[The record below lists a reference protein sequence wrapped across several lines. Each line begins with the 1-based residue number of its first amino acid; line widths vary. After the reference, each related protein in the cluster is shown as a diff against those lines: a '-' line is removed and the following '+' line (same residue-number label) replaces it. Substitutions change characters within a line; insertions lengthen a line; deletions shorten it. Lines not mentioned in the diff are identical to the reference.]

1 MNKRKILRTIFIV
14 AIALVMLF
22 GSSCA
27 SCERWQKDCQS
38 EMNNGVDREINI
50 YTYDGELVAHYE
62 GKIDIETGNDDYI
75 LFHINGNRYIY
86 YYGIG
91 IVEVIE
97 K

>member
-1 MNKRKILRTIFIV
+1 MNKRRILRTIFIV

-38 EMNNGVDREINI
+38 EMNNGVYRIVRI
-50 YTYDGELVAHYE
+50 YDYEGDLIAEYE
-62 GKIDIETGNDDYI
+62 GKIDIEDNSGTYA
-75 LFHINGNRYIY
+75 LFHLDGKRYMY
-86 YYGIG
+86 YNAI
-91 IVEVIE
+91 IEVIE